1 MSSVKRSLDLSRA
14 QWRTLFVVWITYGA
28 FYVCRV
34 NIGPARVEIE
44 KSFAIDPLEMG
55 FVLGALKVGYA
66 IGQLVNGQLAERYGP
81 KRILLVGMFGSVT
94 ACLLFAMA
102 GPIAH
107 LLGPTLPGFAG
118 AVTTVVRVVAP
129 QATLGPIA
137 ALLLVLWFTNGYFQ
151 AGGWPPTVKVMANW
165 FTPLQRGR
173 MMGIVGT
180 SYQLG
185 SAITIVASGA
195 LVNAF
200 SNDWRAAFVVPAMV
214 LAAMG
219 IHAALRMKES
229 PADGEAPSV
238 VPHTKD
244 AAGSVVHAPLL
255 ETLWLTFTNGRI
267 WVLAL
272 ALFGLD
278 IVRYGFLDWAP
289 GHLKKLHGSG
299 VLLAAL
305 KVAVFPLAGAG
316 GALASGWISDRWFQS
331 RRAPMIA
338 VALGMVGVLTLA
350 YDAIAPLGA
359 MPTVACLAGIGF
371 FLYGAQILLVGTAAQ
386 DFAKKSR
393 AAAAAGFVDFM
404 GYFGAFGG
412 DIMTGW
418 LLKNHDFHAAIR
430 FWAVAA
436 FMAALLAA
444 TLWNAKSVSLEEA
457 EAAAKAK
464 ADAA

>member
-1 MSSVKRSLDLSRA
+1 MPTVKRSLDLSRA
-14 QWRTLFVVWITYGA
+14 QWRTLLVVWITYGA

-44 KSFAIDPLEMG
+44 KNFSIDPLEMG

-66 IGQLVNGQLAERYGP
+66 IGQLVNGQLAERYGA
-81 KRILLVGMFGSVT
+81 KKILLVGMFGSVA

-102 GPIAH
+102 APLTT
-107 LLGPTLPGFAG
+107 LLGPVLPGFASG
-118 AVTTVVRVVAP
+118 VTSVVRIVAP
-129 QATLGPIA
+129 QATLGPTA

-165 FTPLQRGR
+165 FTPTQRGR
-173 MMGIVGT
+173 MMGIIGT

-195 LVNAF
+195 LVTTFA
-200 SNDWRAAFVVPAMV
+200 NDWRAAFVVPAMV
-214 LAAMG
+214 LAAAG
-219 IHAALRMKES
+219 LHAYFRMKER
-229 PADGEAPSV
+229 PGEGDAPSV
-238 VPHTKD
+238 TPALKD
-244 AAGSVVHAPLL
+244 AAGAVVRAPMR
-255 ETLWLTFTNGRI
+255 ETLILTFTNGRI

-272 ALFGLD
+272 SLFGLD

-305 KVAVFPLAGAG
+305 KVAVFPLAGAV

-338 VALGMVGVLTLA
+338 IALGSVGLLTLT
-350 YDAIAPLGA
+350 YDAIAPFGTV
-359 MPTVACLAGIGF
+359 PTVACLAAIGF

-386 DFAKKSR
+386 DYAKKGHT
-393 AAAAAGFVDFM
+393 AAAAGFVDFM

-430 FWAVAA
+430 FWAIAA
-436 FMAALLAA
+436 FAAAGLAA
-444 TLWNAKSVSLEEA
+444 TLWRAKPRGAEEA
-457 EAAAKAK
+457 
-464 ADAA
+464 

>member
-1 MSSVKRSLDLSRA
+1 MSPVKRTLDLSRA
-14 QWRTLFVVWITYGA
+14 QWRTLFVVWLTYGA

-44 KSFAIDPLEMG
+44 KAFSIDPLEMG

-94 ACLLFAMA
+94 ACLLFAAA
-102 GPIAH
+102 GPLTA

-118 AVTTVVRVVAP
+118 VVTTAVRVVAP
-129 QATLGPIA
+129 QATLGPTA

-165 FTPLQRGR
+165 FTPTQRGR

-185 SAITIVASGA
+185 SALTIVASGA
-195 LVNAF
+195 LVTAF

-214 LAAMG
+214 LALAAA
-219 IHAALRMKES
+219 HAFFRMKER
-229 PADGEAPSV
+229 PAPGEAPSV
-238 VPHTKD
+238 APVAKD
-244 AAGSVVHAPLL
+244 AAGDDVRAPLR
-255 ETLWLTFTNGRI
+255 ETLWLTFTNGKI

-272 ALFGLD
+272 SLFGLD

-305 KVAVFPLAGAG
+305 KVAVFPLAGAV

-331 RRAPMIA
+331 RRAPLIA
-338 VALGMVGVLTLA
+338 VALFMVGLLTLT
-350 YDAIAPLGA
+350 YDRIAPYGTL
-359 MPTVACLAGIGF
+359 PTVACLACIGF

-386 DFAKKSR
+386 DFAKKNR

-436 FMAALLAA
+436 FVAAGLAA
-444 TLWNAKSVSLEEA
+444 TLWRARPIGADDEPT
-457 EAAAKAK
+457 AAAA
-464 ADAA
+464 